1 VLGYAPTDNANM
13 KHVVAPPDKKEIGLI
28 RRGCFVVFAGSRI
41 ACQRQRFF
49 PMCHV
54 LAVLL
59 KYDTI
64 VLP

>member
-1 VLGYAPTDNANM
+1 M

-54 LAVLL
+54 LAVLQNMTRL
-59 KYDTI
+59 SCLD
-64 VLP
+64 